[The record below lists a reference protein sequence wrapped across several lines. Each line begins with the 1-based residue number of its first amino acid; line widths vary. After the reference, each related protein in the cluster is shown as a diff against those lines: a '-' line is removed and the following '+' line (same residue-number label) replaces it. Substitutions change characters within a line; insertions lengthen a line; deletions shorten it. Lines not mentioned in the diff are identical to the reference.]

1 MFLCFSAF
9 KEVFDLFDSNGGG
22 TIDAE
27 ELDLALR
34 SVGICLSQ
42 DDIIGVLESMDKD
55 GMKLLIHLFFLSNI
69 LAKYCIVKCPSCVK
83 VMEKLIL
90 MSFLT

>member
-1 MFLCFSAF
+1 MISAF

-34 SVGICLSQ
+34 SVGICLSE

-55 GMKLLIHLFFLSNI
+55 GMTIFIFV
-69 LAKYCIVKCPSCVK
+69 Y
-83 VMEKLIL
+83 LIL
-90 MSFLT
+90 SITSWSNKNDS

>member
-1 MFLCFSAF
+1 M
-9 KEVFDLFDSNGGG
+9 FDLFDSNGGG

-34 SVGICLSQ
+34 SVGICLSE

-55 GMKLLIHLFFLSNI
+55 GMYSYVLFWFVVI
-69 LAKYCIVKCPSCVK
+69 
-83 VMEKLIL
+83 
-90 MSFLT
+90 

>member
-1 MFLCFSAF
+1 MAFIPRVDFTKVSLYVLSLHVLTNTFCVSAF

-34 SVGICLSQ
+34 SVGICLSE

-55 GMKLLIHLFFLSNI
+55 GTKI
-69 LAKYCIVKCPSCVK
+69 CIFIQYK
-83 VMEKLIL
+83 
-90 MSFLT
+90 

>member
-1 MFLCFSAF
+1 MPATELYQDFLYFCISAF

-34 SVGICLSQ
+34 SVGICLSE

-55 GMKLLIHLFFLSNI
+55 GM
-69 LAKYCIVKCPSCVK
+69 
-83 VMEKLIL
+83 
-90 MSFLT
+90 

>member
-1 MFLCFSAF
+1 MISAF

-34 SVGICLSQ
+34 SVGICLSE

-55 GMKLLIHLFFLSNI
+55 GMTIFIFV
-69 LAKYCIVKCPSCVK
+69 Y
-83 VMEKLIL
+83 LIL
-90 MSFLT
+90 SITSWSNKNNS